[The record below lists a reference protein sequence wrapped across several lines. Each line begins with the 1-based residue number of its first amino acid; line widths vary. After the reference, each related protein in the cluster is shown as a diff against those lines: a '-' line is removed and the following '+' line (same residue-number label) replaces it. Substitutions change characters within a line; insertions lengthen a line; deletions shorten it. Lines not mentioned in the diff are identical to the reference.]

1 MALFFLAMFKGF
13 SFFEGG
19 GGGGQLGTILYLWP
33 VVKYTKKLLAIA
45 AEMH

>member
-13 SFFEGG
+13 SFFE

>member
-1 MALFFLAMFKGF
+1 MALFFLAMFRGF
-13 SFFEGG
+13 PFFEGG
-19 GGGGQLGTILYLWP
+19 GQLGAILYLWP